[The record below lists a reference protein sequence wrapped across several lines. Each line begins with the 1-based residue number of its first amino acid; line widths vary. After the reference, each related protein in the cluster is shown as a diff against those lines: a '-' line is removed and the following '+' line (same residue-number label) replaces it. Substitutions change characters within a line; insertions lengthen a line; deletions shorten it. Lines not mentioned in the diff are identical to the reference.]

1 MSGYA
6 EQERGGRFTS
16 WARWAFVVFSL
27 ACFVYMGN
35 IKNYNGFVWDYD
47 TRCWYTA
54 GVCWW
59 GGDSPYDRDRYT
71 EVWTSLFGE
80 PPRNHATF
88 VYPPTMALISLP
100 LALFPWSVA
109 PWLYRAASL
118 AAVFGIGFLTH
129 RLMAPEP
136 GARPLN
142 GAQAWYWGACAFL
155 ASVTQCLVQ
164 GQCATIVVFGCLA
177 AWYGWRR
184 GHWPV
189 FLTGFLLACIK
200 PQISLIPLLFILGA
214 GGTRWFLGGA
224 ALASIFSAVV
234 LLLFPHTQLFDGYGG
249 SLENHMVYQE
259 FNRWSRYCGV
269 PALLGWTSLGRT
281 AAIAGVL
288 AGGAAAVWLGLQMR
302 QRAGAPRN
310 FLLHAQC
317 IWVVAFAAMPVHIY
331 DLAGQ
336 IFVTATLWIA
346 ADWRVRVLGVGLMVV
361 ADRVPAIAR
370 LTGMIDPIAPLE
382 PVLLHAGTPICAAL
396 LVILFVWHYRNATV
410 NQTGSAGPPVN

>member
-1 MSGYA
+1 MSDFAKPG
-6 EQERGGRFTS
+6 RGGNSTL
-16 WARWAFVVFSL
+16 WARWAFVAFSL
-27 ACFVYMGN
+27 AWFVYMGN

-71 EVWTSLFGE
+71 AVWTGLFGE

-88 VYPPTMALISLP
+88 VYPPAMALIALP

-118 AAVFGIGFLTH
+118 AAVFGIAFLTQ

-142 GAQAWYWGACAFL
+142 GPQAWYWGVCAYL

-177 AWYGWRR
+177 AWYGWRK
-184 GHWPV
+184 GYWPL
-189 FLTGFLLACIK
+189 FLAGFLLASIK

-214 GGTRWFLGGA
+214 GRARWFLGGA
-224 ALASIFSAVV
+224 ALAGTFAAVI
-234 LLLFPHTQLFDGYGG
+234 LLLFPHTQLFDTYGG

-259 FNRWSRYCGV
+259 FNRWSRYCGI
-269 PALLGWTSLGRT
+269 PALLGWTAFDK
-281 AAIAGVL
+281 AAAVAGAL
-288 AGGAAAVWLGLQMR
+288 AGCAAAVWLGLQMR
-302 QRAGAPRN
+302 RRPDTPNN
-310 FLLHAQC
+310 FLLHAQLV
-317 IWVVAFAAMPVHIY
+317 WVVAFAAMPIHIY
-331 DLAGQ
+331 DLVGQ
-336 IFVTATLWIA
+336 LFVTATLWIA
-346 ADWRVRVLGVGLMVV
+346 GNWRVRVLGVGLMIA
-361 ADRVPAIAR
+361 ADRVPAVAR
-370 LTGMIDPIAPLE
+370 ITGMIGPIAPLE
-382 PVLLHAGTPICAAL
+382 PVILHIGTPICAAL
-396 LVILFVWHYRNATV
+396 LVILFVWHYRKVTADA
-410 NQTGSAGPPVN
+410 AGPLAAQ